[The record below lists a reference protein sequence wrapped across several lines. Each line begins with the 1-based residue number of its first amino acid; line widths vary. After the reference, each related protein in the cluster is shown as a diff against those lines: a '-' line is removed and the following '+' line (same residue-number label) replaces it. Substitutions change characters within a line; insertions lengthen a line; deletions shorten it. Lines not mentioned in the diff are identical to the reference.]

1 MRSTPQDAAL
11 IGKDSVKNVLTR
23 CAAAL
28 ALAYLAIGIADPIAP
43 GWHPLLM

>member
-1 MRSTPQDAAL
+1 MESLPKDAAL
-11 IGKDSVKNVLTR
+11 IGMDSVKTALTL